1 LSNIKLHD
9 RGEKTIYNIVNP
21 GTFFIVFILI
31 FQAISSRDLKQF
43 SLLLFLDAMAF
54 TLLANSGYFIK
65 IGSLMLEYEEILTIM
80 FLFSYFI
87 TFGSNQI
94 DKKTFLKGII
104 LIVVAIIG
112 VFNLLLTVHP
122 NTLVVPIGS
131 SWDAYYAGKN
141 VMIPLSFSSA
151 NLERIFRLILFVL
164 IGLSIKDI
172 LQSERN
178 LVAKLLIYITSIQI
192 LIGFIDLISKLIFN
206 LPVIPTF
213 SKLFFGVGSSQYS
226 GFTIRA
232 GLPIIQGFMKEPS
245 HYANSFIPG
254 LTYLALIKNKTQKL
268 IIIESLSILILLL
281 SGSFAGFA
289 IILYWFLLHSYNFIM
304 NSRLGKFPSFLVVI
318 VIFTLVA
325 GFVQILSYN
334 LPIVEYYLSR
344 FYALLGTAP
353 SVGSEQIRLMSITYS
368 YKLFFKYPLFGIG
381 IGSSIAHGFMPNLLA
396 NMGIIGF
403 FSWLIFSFDAFMIKY
418 NTLRNLPV
426 LIIFMFMMN
435 FLGDIGWTYSMMGV
449 SMLIG
454 LYVGIWNLDT
464 VKKTKVDKQ
473 EEIA

>member
-1 LSNIKLHD
+1 M
-9 RGEKTIYNIVNP
+9 
-21 GTFFIVFILI
+21 
-31 FQAISSRDLKQF
+31 ACA
-43 SLLLFLDAMAF
+43 LLV
-54 TLLANSGYFIK
+54 NSGYFIK
-65 IGSLMLEYEEILTIM
+65 IGSLMLEYGEVLTII

-87 TFGSNQI
+87 LFGANQI
-94 DKKTFLKGII
+94 NKKTFLKGII

-112 VFNLLLTVHP
+112 VFNLLLMVHP
-122 NTLVVPIGS
+122 NTLVAPIGS
-131 SWDAYYAGKN
+131 SWDAYYAGKD

-151 NLERIFRLILFVL
+151 NLERVFRLILFVL
-164 IGLSIKDI
+164 IGLSIKNI
-172 LQSERN
+172 LQSEQK

-192 LIGFIDLISKLIFN
+192 LIGFIDLISKLIFH

-213 SKLFFGVGSSQYS
+213 SKLFFGEESSQYT
-226 GFTIRA
+226 GFAMRV
-232 GLPIIQGFMKEPS
+232 GLPIVQGFMKEPS
-245 HYANSFIPG
+245 HYVNSFIPG

-268 IIIESLSILILLL
+268 IIIEFLSILILLL

-289 IILYWFLLHSYNFIM
+289 IILYWFLLHSYKFIM

-325 GFVQILSYN
+325 GFVQILSLN
-334 LPIVEYYLSR
+334 LPIIEYYLSR
-344 FYALLGTAP
+344 FYSLLGTAP
-353 SVGSEQIRLMSITYS
+353 SVGSEQTRLMSITYS

-418 NTLRNLPV
+418 NNLRNLPV

-435 FLGDIGWTYSMMGV
+435 FLGDIGWTYNIMGV
-449 SMLIG
+449 SILIG
-454 LYVGIWNLDT
+454 LYVGIRNLDT
-464 VKKTKVDKQ
+464 VKKTKVLRWS
-473 EEIA
+473 